1 MILAIMGTAATSGS
15 IPYWMGVTSGAGAKA
30 GRAIATN
37 TNDLFIVGETTPSNE
52 ECQVYKMTKSGAV
65 TWQRSLATAGTD
77 VYYGVAVDSSENVYA
92 TGNIVGSGSDI
103 VTAKYNSSGTI
114 QFQRSLS
121 TTTLTDRG
129 RAIALNSSA
138 DIYIAGLNQD
148 GAGGQNHQVAKYNT
162 TGTLQWQRQLRN
174 TTDNDAANGVA
185 LDGTGDVYTVG
196 WNTSGAIS
204 QPLFAKWDS
213 AGTFQWQRN
222 LATTY
227 TAQLNGNCFDTAGA
241 MYAVGFSLDAGSDYA
256 AYIAKLATTPALTWQ
271 RELDSAS
278 TDIFTGVDTDSA
290 DNVYA
295 AGYTTSGG
303 ILQGLIAK
311 YNSSGTLQWQRTIS
325 QAANVI
331 LLAVHV
337 DAADVVYVAG
347 YSNISSVIQMFVARI
362 PNDGTLTGTYSLG
375 GVSHTY
381 GASGLT
387 GSTPTYTLATPT
399 LTASTSTLTD
409 AASTATDAS
418 TSITFTTLNI

>member
-15 IPYWMGVTSGAGAKA
+15 IPFWMGVTSGAGAKA

-37 TNDLFIVGETTPSNE
+37 TNDLFIAGSATPSNL
-52 ECQVYKMTKSGAV
+52 ECQIYKMTKSGAV
-65 TWQRSLATAGTD
+65 TWQRSLATAGSD
-77 VYYGVAVDSSENVYA
+77 VYNGVAVDSSENIYT
-92 TGNIVGSGSDI
+92 TGYIVGSGDDI

-121 TTTLTDRG
+121 TTTYSDRG
-129 RAIALNSSA
+129 LAIALNSSA
-138 DIYIAGLNQD
+138 DIYVAGHNQTLS
-148 GAGGQNHQVAKYNT
+148 GGNNHQVAKYNSS
-162 TGTLQWQRQLRN
+162 GTLQWQRQLSN
-174 TTDNDAANGVA
+174 TADNDVAQGVA
-185 LDGTGDVYTVG
+185 LDSTGDVYTAG
-196 WNTSGAIS
+196 YDTATI
-204 QPLFAKWDS
+204 QQALIAKWNS

-222 LATTY
+222 ISLSY
-227 TAQLNGNCFDTAGA
+227 NSLFYGNCFDSAGA
-241 MYAVGFSLDAGSDYA
+241 MYAVGYTDDAGADRA
-256 AYIAKLATTPALTWQ
+256 AYIAKFATTPALTWQ
-271 RELDSAS
+271 RELDAAS
-278 TDIFTGVDTDSA
+278 TDIFFSVDTDSA

-295 AGYTTSGG
+295 AGYTISGG
-303 ILQGLIAK
+303 IIQGLIAK

-325 QAANVI
+325 QAANV
-331 LLAVHV
+331 LLIAIHV
-337 DAADVVYVAG
+337 DASDVVYVSG
-347 YSNISSVIQMFVARI
+347 YSTISGVQQMFVARI

-381 GASGLT
+381 GASSLT

>member
-15 IPYWMGVTSGAGAKA
+15 IPYWMGVTSGAGAKQ

-37 TNDLFIVGETTPSNE
+37 TNDLFIAGIATPSNQ

-65 TWQRSLATAGTD
+65 TWQRSLATAGSD
-77 VYYGVAVDSSENVYA
+77 VYNGVAVDSSENIYT
-92 TGNIVGSGSDI
+92 TGYIVGSGDDI

-121 TTTLTDRG
+121 TTTYTDRG
-129 RAIALNSSA
+129 QAIALNSSA
-138 DIYIAGLNQD
+138 DIYIAGFNQTLS
-148 GAGGQNHQVAKYNT
+148 GGNNHQVAKYNSA
-162 TGTLQWQRQLRN
+162 GTLQWQRQLSN
-174 TTDNDAANGVA
+174 TSDNDQANGVA
-185 LDGTGDVYTVG
+185 LDSTGDVYTAG
-196 WNTSGAIS
+196 YNTATI
-204 QPLFAKWDS
+204 QQALIAKWNS

-222 LATTY
+222 ISLSFNSLFYA
-227 TAQLNGNCFDTAGA
+227 NCFDNAGA
-241 MYAVGFSLDAGSDYA
+241 MYAVGYTDDSGADRA
-256 AYIAKLATTPALTWQ
+256 AYIAKFATTPALTWQ
-271 RELDSAS
+271 RELDAAS
-278 TDIFTGVDTDSA
+278 TDIFLSVDTDSA

-295 AGYTTSGG
+295 AGYTLSGG
-303 ILQGLIAK
+303 IIQGLIAK

-325 QAANVI
+325 QAANVL

-337 DAADVVYVAG
+337 DASDAVYVAG
-347 YSNISSVIQMFVARI
+347 YSTISGVQQMFVARL
-362 PNDGTLTGTYSLG
+362 PSDGTLTGTYSLG

-381 GASGLT
+381 GASSLT

-418 TSITFTTLNI
+418 TSITFTTLTI